1 MLHVE
6 VAPRII
12 DCKERLACLIRL
24 EDIFLK
30 SSGDAGAALINA
42 APSCDCMLTS
52 LIDVSLEVIAHL
64 TDYEHLL
71 VFHDAF
77 SMMILEESLNV
88 ILHFALGPL
97 VHLMTHKLETGRE
110 DRGQHE

>member
-12 DCKERLACLIRL
+12 DCKVSLACLIRL

-30 SSGDAGAALINA
+30 SSGDAGAALIDA
-42 APSCDCMLTS
+42 APSCDRMLTG
-52 LIDVSLEVIAHL
+52 LIDVSLEVITHL

-71 VFHDAF
+71 VFHDAL
-77 SMMILEESLNV
+77 SMMILEERLNV
-88 ILHFALGPL
+88 ILHFALGSL
-97 VHLMTHKLETGRE
+97 MHLMAHKLEARW
-110 DRGQHE
+110 

>member
-30 SSGDAGAALINA
+30 SSGNAGAALIDA
-42 APSCDCMLTS
+42 APCGNRMFTN
-52 LIDVSLEVIAHL
+52 LIDVSLEVIAHF

-71 VFHDAF
+71 VFHDALP
-77 SMMILEESLNV
+77 MMILEESLNV

-97 VHLMTHKLETGRE
+97 VHLMAHKLEARW
-110 DRGQHE
+110 